1 MPWRGF
7 EPRRLSAL
15 PPQDSV
21 STNFTTRAGP
31 AEDSGPPD
39 GGQAIQPLASQ
50 EVTGQRCHDHNS
62 EVRLVPD
69 LVFLPSM
76 STDSTISGRSR

>member
-21 STNFTTRAGP
+21 STSFTTKAE
-31 AEDSGPPD
+31 AEDYTELGVA
-39 GGQAIQPLASQ
+39 GQARGHL
-50 EVTGQRCHDHNS
+50 VTEKPGTAETKVEHS
-62 EVRLVPD
+62 A
-69 LVFLPSM
+69 
-76 STDSTISGRSR
+76 G